1 MATSA
6 GAAAPPKG
14 GNPDSNT
21 LTGDTT
27 TVICLDDYHS
37 LDRKAHLQPSYW
49 FAGTPRAKPT
59 TQAPGLRR
67 TAPNNWLTVPLVCM
81 IPVRGASWTSA
92 STWMLTV
99 RSSLHGKSRSI
110 WRKVGTASRASK
122 LALQLESP
130 TLMLAL
136 IRRSN
141 MLVLPS
147 KFCRRN

>member
-6 GAAAPPKG
+6 GAAA
-14 GNPDSNT
+14 

-59 TQAPGLRR
+59 TQAPGLRG
-67 TAPNNWLTVPLVCM
+67 TAPIVCM

-92 STWMLTV
+92 STWILTV
-99 RSSLHGKSRSI
+99 RSSLHGKSREI

>member
-67 TAPNNWLTVPLVCM
+67 TAPNVCM

-92 STWMLTV
+92 STWILTV

-122 LALQLESP
+122 LASSCHVYCGRP
-130 TLMLAL
+130 

>member
-1 MATSA
+1 MTTTRWIEK
-6 GAAAPPKG
+6 PIY
-14 GNPDSNT
+14 NH
-21 LTGDTT
+21 LTG
-27 TVICLDDYHS
+27 LPEPP
-37 LDRKAHLQPSYW
+37 A
-49 FAGTPRAKPT
+49 RAKPT
-59 TQAPGLRR
+59 TQAPGLRG
-67 TAPNNWLTVPLVCM
+67 TAPNVCM